1 MKFDPNWKN
10 VAALLTGIAG
20 VVAAV
25 SGYVPPEYAEVVA
38 GIGSGL
44 LVLAGL
50 FGDSDGDGI
59 PNLVDAAE

>member
-1 MKFDPNWKN
+1 MKFDLNWKN
-10 VAALLTGIAG
+10 IAALLTGIAG

-25 SGYVPPEYAEVVA
+25 SGHVPPEYSEIVA
-38 GIGSGL
+38 GVGSGL